1 MAKAAAPLTVADRM
15 RGVRALVC
23 DVDGV
28 LTDGSLNYLGA
39 DEIKS
44 FSVLDGF
51 GITLAK
57 QAGWKVALLTAR
69 GGPAVER
76 RATELGAELISGERS
91 KGNAFGAICE
101 RWNVPLNEAAY
112 IGDDWLDLPALA
124 IAGLAATVPN
134 AAAAVRQRAH
144 WLATNPGGSGAVRE
158 LIEAILRVQGR
169 LDELLQPYL
178 RGTVA

>member
-1 MAKAAAPLTVADRM
+1 MAKPAAPLTVADRM
-15 RGVRALVC
+15 RNVRALVC

-69 GGPAVER
+69 GGPAVELGV
-76 RATELGAELISGERS
+76 ELVSGERS
-91 KGNAFGAICE
+91 KGTAFAAICE

-124 IAGLAATVPN
+124 LAGLAATVPN
-134 AAAAVRQRAH
+134 AAAAVRQRAQ
-144 WLATNPGGSGAVRE
+144 WLSGVPGGSGAVRE
-158 LIEAILRVQGR
+158 LVEAILRVQGR

-178 RGTVA
+178 RGAAA

>member
-1 MAKAAAPLTVADRM
+1 MAKPAPPLTVADRM
-15 RGVRALVC
+15 YRVRALVC

-76 RATELGAELISGERS
+76 RATELGVELVSGERS
-91 KGNAFGAICE
+91 KGTALTALCE
-101 RWNVPLNEAAY
+101 RWNMPLNEVAY
-112 IGDDWLDLPALA
+112 IGDDWLDLPALT

-134 AAAAVRQRAH
+134 GAAAVRQRAH
-144 WLATNPGGSGAVRE
+144 WLASSPGGSGAVRE
-158 LIEAILRVQGR
+158 LVEAILRVQGR
-169 LDELLQPYL
+169 LDDLLQRYL
-178 RGTVA
+178 QGTAA